1 MTPFLRPVEATL
13 FAGLILAAG
22 AAVQEPQSAKQAATG
37 PQVAIIGCVDRI
49 APALT
54 GDPASPTPPPARQA
68 VAAPATPAYK
78 LIDAQP
84 GGGSPVVDASGR
96 VISAP
101 TAKAPEVT
109 DPQYWLT
116 GPATIDFARYQ
127 NQRVEVVG
135 TLAAPATTPTVQ
147 TTPPPD
153 APKSVLAAISVRVVS
168 TECK

>member
-1 MTPFLRPVEATL
+1 MTPFLRPVEATF

-37 PQVAIIGCVDRI
+37 PRVAIIGCVDRV
-49 APALT
+49 APAVT
-54 GDPASPTPPPARQA
+54 GDPVSTTPPTARQS
-68 VAAPATPAYK
+68 AAAATPAYK
-78 LIDAQP
+78 LIDTQP
-84 GGGSPVVDASGR
+84 GGGSPVIDASGR

-116 GPATIDFARYQ
+116 GPATIDFAKYQ
-127 NQRVEVVG
+127 NQRVEIVG
-135 TLAAPATTPTVQ
+135 TLGAPTGAPTVQ
-147 TTPPPD
+147 TTPPAD
-153 APKSVLAAISVRVVS
+153 APKSVLTAISVRVIS